1 MLQQSAPAPVSAIGR
16 ACQAVLTIL
25 SAKSGHFATIT
36 GKRPGAFPPIGGLSF
51 IGAPQRGTFHESH
64 TVARHDPKSRR
75 AHSAAGAGD
84 GRCRPIGGA
93 SFAAP
98 ADSNPAR
105 ASPAP
110 GMDPR
115 LEAPIG
121 HRQPNAEDVPASVL
135 HDEGT
140 TNQNQRDLDKKLNVC
155 RGC

>member
-51 IGAPQRGTFHESH
+51 SGAP
-64 TVARHDPKSRR
+64 
-75 AHSAAGAGD
+75 
-84 GRCRPIGGA
+84 
-93 SFAAP
+93 FAAP

-110 GMDPR
+110 SMDPR

-155 RGC
+155 QG